1 MSKKLYLVRH
11 AKTQRD
17 SVDGRDFT
25 RELADRGLRDASMIG
40 SFFINNGYSIDML
53 ISSPAARAIATAELI
68 AEQIDFPVE
77 KIHTNE
83 ELYMASVRTFL
94 QVVNQLRD
102 DWSSV
107 MITSHNPA
115 VSYLA
120 EYLSGSDIGD
130 MPTSGIAE
138 IKFSTNSWS
147 EVSQGTG
154 DLGLYITPR
163 MIKDDRD

>member
-1 MSKKLYLVRH
+1 MAKKLYLVRH
-11 AKTQRD
+11 AKTQQN

-40 SFFINNGYSIDML
+40 SYFINNGYAVDMI

-68 AEQIDFPVE
+68 AEQINFPVE

-94 QVVNQLRD
+94 QIVNQLRD
-102 DWSSV
+102 DLDSV
-107 MITSHNPA
+107 MITSHNPT

-120 EYLSGSDIGD
+120 EYLSGAHIGD
-130 MPTSGIAE
+130 MPTSGVAE
-138 IKFSTNSWS
+138 ILFTADSWS
-147 EVSQGTG
+147 EVSQDSGE
-154 DLGLYITPR
+154 LGLYVTPR
-163 MIKDDRD
+163 MIKDGDI

>member
-1 MSKKLYLVRH
+1 MTKKLYLVRH
-11 AKTQRD
+11 AKTQQD
-17 SVDGRDFT
+17 SIDGRDYT

-40 SFFINNGYSIDML
+40 SYFIKNGYTIDML

-68 AEQIDFPVE
+68 ADQISFPSE

-102 DWSSV
+102 AWDAV

-115 VSYLA
+115 VTYLA
-120 EYLSGSDIGD
+120 EYLSGADIGD
-130 MPTSGIAE
+130 MPTSGVAE
-138 IKFSTNSWS
+138 IKFSTDSWA
-147 EVSQGTG
+147 EISQGTG
-154 DLGLYITPR
+154 ELGLYVTPK
-163 MIKDDRD
+163 MIKEGEI